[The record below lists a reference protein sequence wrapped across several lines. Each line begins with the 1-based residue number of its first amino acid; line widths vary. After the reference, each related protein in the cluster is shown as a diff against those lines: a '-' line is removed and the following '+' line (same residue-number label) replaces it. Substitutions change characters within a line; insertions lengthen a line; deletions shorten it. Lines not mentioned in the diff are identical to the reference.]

1 MRKINNLWIDFLIQ
15 KDKEKK
21 EKEHQRPFVQPRP
34 PIPPPKRP
42 KKPKEKEEK
51 DDDGVIIIDI

>member
-1 MRKINNLWIDFLIQ
+1 MKPKPPNT
-15 KDKEKK
+15 K

-34 PIPPPKRP
+34 PMPPPKQP